1 MPTRPAGPA
10 RRAGHRAPLRSARPG
25 REDTYVLAVDLGTG
39 GPKVAVLVGH
49 RPHRGPR
56 LRGGGHRPDRRRRR
70 RAVAPGLVGRH
81 RRRSAR
87 RALADSGVAPERV
100 VGVGCTSQWSGT
112 VAVDDAGE
120 AIGPAI
126 IWMDSRGARAVRET
140 VRGALNVQGYSA
152 SKLARWVRR
161 TGGIPSLSGKDPVGH
176 IHFLREQRPDVY
188 AATAVFLE
196 PVDYLNLRLTGLAR
210 ASHDSITLH
219 WVTDNRDIDGDR
231 LRRRPDRAG
240 RARAAHAA
248 RPGADRQRA
257 RGAGRRP
264 RPRSSGCWP
273 GTPVVAGT
281 GDLHSA
287 AVGSGAVADFDGH
300 LYIGTSSWI
309 SCHVPFKKTDA
320 LTNIAS
326 IPSGIPGRYLVADEH
341 ETGGACLT
349 WLRDNLLFPGDALG
363 DGAGAPDGFFAHAQR
378 HGGRRSRPAPHG
390 VLFTPW
396 LNGERSPVDDHTIR
410 GGFHNIS
417 LSSTRADMVRAVFEG
432 VALNSAWLLGAVEK
446 FCKRRFDS
454 LAFVGGG
461 ANSDLWSQIHA
472 DATGRTIRQIAD
484 PVLAN
489 VRGAGLLTL
498 LALGHIDGG
507 RHPRHGRGEG
517 HLRARPGR
525 GRGLRGAAQGVRQP
539 LREDEGDPQAAE
551 RPPAAPKGVVAAGRR
566 TQRSRLRSAPSHAAR
581 DAATSGSAPAPDEPF
596 VTTRASE
603 VGHVPAEP
611 GAQVDVGI
619 GRDVDVQVLGRGA
632 LR

>member
-1 MPTRPAGPA
+1 VAGPKGGRRRWVRFPAMPTPPAAGLRAVPATELRPITQA
-10 RRAGHRAPLRSARPG
+10 G
-25 REDTYVLAVDLGTG
+25 REETYVLAVDLGTG
-39 GPKVAVLVGH
+39 GPKVAVLSATGRIVAHSFEAVGVELTED
-49 RPHRGPR
+49 GGAEQSPR
-56 LRGGGHRPDRRRRR
+56 
-70 RAVAPGLVGRH
+70 AWWNAIVS
-81 RRRSAR
+81 SAR
-87 RALADSGVAPERV
+87 RALSDSGVEPERI

-112 VAVDDAGE
+112 VPVDEAGE
-120 AIGPAI
+120 SIGPAI
-126 IWMDSRGARAVRET
+126 IWMDSRGARAVRQT

-188 AATAVFLE
+188 AATAMFLE

-210 ASHDSITLH
+210 ASHDSITVH
-219 WVTDNRDIDGDR
+219 WVTDNRDIGAVAYDDALVDLAGLER
-231 LRRRPDRAG
+231 STLPDLVPTGSVLGGLAPDAAG
-240 RARAAHAA
+240 EL
-248 RPGADRQRA
+248 GL
-257 RGAGRRP
+257 
-264 RPRSSGCWP
+264 CP

-287 AVGSGAVADFDGH
+287 AVGSGAVADFDAH

-326 IPSGIPGRYLVADEH
+326 IPSGIPGRYLLADEH

-349 WLRDNLLFPGDALG
+349 WLRDNLLFPGDALAAG
-363 DGAGAPDGFFAHAQR
+363 GAPDDFFGTLNDMVA
-378 HGGRRSRPAPHG
+378 SVPAGAHG

-417 LSSTRADMVRAVFEG
+417 LSSTRSDMVRAVFEG

-446 FCKRRFDS
+446 FCKRRLDS

-461 ANSDLWSQIHA
+461 ANSDLWSQMHA

-498 LALGHIDGG
+498 LALGHMTLADI
-507 RHPRHGRGEG
+507 
-517 HLRARPGR
+517 PGTVEVKATYAPDAETSELYA
-525 GRGLRGAAQGVRQP
+525 GLLKEFVNFYEKTKAIHKR
-539 LREDEGDPQAAE
+539 LN
-551 RPPAAPKGVVAAGRR
+551 GRR
-566 TQRSRLRSAPSHAAR
+566 LH
-581 DAATSGSAPAPDEPF
+581 E
-596 VTTRASE
+596 ASP
-603 VGHVPAEP
+603 VG
-611 GAQVDVGI
+611 
-619 GRDVDVQVLGRGA
+619 
-632 LR
+632 

>member
-1 MPTRPAGPA
+1 MPSHAGKLRARPATEL
-10 RRAGHRAPLRSARPG
+10 RRVESTSPH
-25 REDTYVLAVDLGTG
+25 VLAVDLGTG
-39 GPKVAVLVGH
+39 GPKVAVLAATGRVVAHAFQAVGID
-49 RPHRGPR
+49 
-56 LRGGGHRPDRRRRR
+56 LTDDGGAEQSPQAWWD
-70 RAVAPGLVGRH
+70 AIVT
-81 RRRSAR
+81 SAR
-87 RALADSGVAPERV
+87 QALADSGVAPGDV
-100 VGVGCTSQWSGT
+100 VGLGCTSQWSGT
-112 VAVDDAGE
+112 VPVDDGGSAL
-120 AIGPAI
+120 GPAI
-126 IWMDSRGARAVRET
+126 TWMDSRGARAVRET

-176 IHFLREQRPDVY
+176 IHFLRQQRPDVY
-188 AATAVFLE
+188 AAAAVFLE

-219 WVTDNRDIDGDR
+219 WVTDNRDISAIAYDESLMGLAGLER
-231 LRRRPDRAG
+231 AKLPDLVPTGSVLGGLTPAV
-240 RARAAHAA
+240 AAEL
-248 RPGADRQRA
+248 GLL
-257 RGAGRRP
+257 
-264 RPRSSGCWP
+264 P

-287 AVGSGAVADFDGH
+287 AVGSGAVADFAGH

-309 SCHVPFKKTDA
+309 SCHVPFKKTDP

-349 WLRDNLLFPGDALG
+349 WLRDNMLFPDDALNAASPG
-363 DGAGAPDGFFAHAQR
+363 AAGAP
-378 HGGRRSRPAPHG
+378 STVPAGLFGTLNDVAASVPVGSHG

-446 FCKRRFDS
+446 YCKRPFDS

-472 DATGRTIRQIAD
+472 DATGRTIRQVDD

-498 LALGHIDGG
+498 LALGHLAIADIPGTVTVKATYE
-507 RHPRHGRGEG
+507 PNPDAGEVY
-517 HLRARPGR
+517 
-525 GRGLRGAAQGVRQP
+525 AALLKEFVN
-539 LREDEGDPQAAE
+539 LYEKT
-551 RPPAAPKGVVAAGRR
+551 KGIHKRLNGRR
-566 TQRSRLRSAPSHAAR
+566 LQQL
-581 DAATSGSAPAPDEPF
+581 TSG
-596 VTTRASE
+596 
-603 VGHVPAEP
+603 
-611 GAQVDVGI
+611 
-619 GRDVDVQVLGRGA
+619 
-632 LR
+632 

>member
-1 MPTRPAGPA
+1 MPTAPAGLRAAPA
-10 RRAGHRAPLRSARPG
+10 TELRRVESASPH
-25 REDTYVLAVDLGTG
+25 VLAVDLGTG
-39 GPKVAVLVGH
+39 GPKVAVLSAAGRVVAHAFQAVGIE
-49 RPHRGPR
+49 
-56 LRGGGHRPDRRRRR
+56 LTDDGGAEQSPQAWWD
-70 RAVAPGLVGRH
+70 AIVT
-81 RRRSAR
+81 SAR
-87 RALADSGVAPERV
+87 QALAHSGVVPEHI
-100 VGVGCTSQWSGT
+100 VGLGCTSQWSGT
-112 VAVDDAGE
+112 VPVDDAGA

-140 VRGALNVQGYSA
+140 VRGAVNVMGYSP
-152 SKLARWVRR
+152 SKAARWVHR

-176 IHFLREQRPDVY
+176 IHFLRQQRPDVY
-188 AATAVFLE
+188 AAAAVFLE

-219 WVTDNRDIDGDR
+219 WVTDNRDIGAISYDDSLMGLAGLER
-231 LRRRPDRAG
+231 SKLPDLVPTGSVLGGLAP
-240 RARAAHAA
+240 AAAA
-248 RPGADRQRA
+248 DLGLL
-257 RGAGRRP
+257 
-264 RPRSSGCWP
+264 P
-273 GTPVVAGT
+273 GTPVVTGT

-326 IPSGIPGRYLVADEH
+326 FPAGLPGRYLVADEH

-349 WLRDNLLFPGDALG
+349 WLRDNMLFPADAL
-363 DGAGAPDGFFAHAQR
+363 APTTAPAPAGFFGTLNDVA
-378 HGGRRSRPAPHG
+378 SSVPAGSHG

-446 FCKRRFDS
+446 YCKRRFDS

-461 ANSDLWSQIHA
+461 ANSDLWSQMHA

-489 VRGAGLLTL
+489 VHGAGLLTL
-498 LALGHIDGG
+498 LALGHLAVADIPGTVTVKATYQPDPGA
-507 RHPRHGRGEG
+507 GEVY
-517 HLRARPGR
+517 A
-525 GRGLRGAAQGVRQP
+525 GLLKEFVN
-539 LREDEGDPQAAE
+539 LYEKT
-551 RPPAAPKGVVAAGRR
+551 KGIHKRLNGRR
-566 TQRSRLRSAPSHAAR
+566 LHQ
-581 DAATSGSAPAPDEPF
+581 ATP
-596 VTTRASE
+596 
-603 VGHVPAEP
+603 
-611 GAQVDVGI
+611 
-619 GRDVDVQVLGRGA
+619 
-632 LR
+632 

>member
-1 MPTRPAGPA
+1 MPTAPAGKPA
-10 RRAGHRAPLRSARPG
+10 VPATELRPIHLGA

-39 GPKVAVLVGH
+39 GPKVAVVSATGRIVAHAFEAVG
-49 RPHRGPR
+49 
-56 LRGGGHRPDRRRRR
+56 LELTDDGGAEQSPLAWWD
-70 RAVAPGLVGRH
+70 AIV
-81 RRRSAR
+81 SSTR
-87 RALADSGVAPERV
+87 RALADSDVAPERI
-100 VGVGCTSQWSGT
+100 VGLGCTSQWSGT
-112 VAVDDAGE
+112 VPVDGAGDP
-120 AIGPAI
+120 IGPAI
-126 IWMDSRGARAVRET
+126 IWMDSRGAHAVRET
-140 VRGALNVQGYSA
+140 VRGTLNVQGYSA

-176 IHFLREQRPDVY
+176 IHFLRERRPDVY
-188 AATAVFLE
+188 AAAAVFLE

-210 ASHDSITLH
+210 ASHDSITAH
-219 WVTDNRDIDGDR
+219 WVTDNRDIGAVRYDDALVELAGLER
-231 LRRRPDRAG
+231 STLPELVPTGSVLGGLAPGPATELGLR
-240 RARAAHAA
+240 
-248 RPGADRQRA
+248 
-257 RGAGRRP
+257 
-264 RPRSSGCWP
+264 P

-287 AVGSGAVADFDGH
+287 AVGSGAVADFDAH

-349 WLRDNLLFPGDALG
+349 WLRDNMLFPGDALAAG
-363 DGAGAPDGFFAHAQR
+363 GAPEGFFGTLNDLAASVPT
-378 HGGRRSRPAPHG
+378 GSHG

-410 GGFHNIS
+410 AGFHNIS

-461 ANSDLWSQIHA
+461 ANSDLWSQMHA

-489 VRGAGLLTL
+489 VRGAGLLTM
-498 LALGHIDGG
+498 LALGHMTLADI
-507 RHPRHGRGEG
+507 
-517 HLRARPGR
+517 PGTVEVK
-525 GRGLRGAAQGVRQP
+525 ATYTP
-539 LREDEGDPQAAE
+539 DPASAE
-551 RPPAAPKGVVAAGRR
+551 LYAGRLKEFVNLYEK
-566 TQRSRLRSAPSHAAR
+566 TKAIHKRLN
-581 DAATSGSAPAPDEPF
+581 
-596 VTTRASE
+596 
-603 VGHVPAEP
+603 
-611 GAQVDVGI
+611 
-619 GRDVDVQVLGRGA
+619 GRRLHEA
-632 LR
+632 